1 MDDDALPEGTHSA
14 VVGRF
19 EGDTA
24 VLEVTVAE
32 ESRQSTGDDDLRQ
45 WTVARETL
53 PTAARHQDA
62 VVTLTVDGTGRVE
75 IAHDETTTTERTEEM
90 QDRFDRLSRRLDEDE
105 G

>member
-1 MDDDALPEGTHSA
+1 MGDDTLPEGTHSA
-14 VVGRF
+14 VVDRF

-24 VLEVTVAE
+24 VLEVTVGE
-32 ESRQSTGDDDLRQ
+32 ERRQSTGGDDLRQ

-62 VVTLTVDGTGRVE
+62 VVTLAVDGTGQVE
-75 IAHDETTTTERTEEM
+75 IAYDETTTTERTEAM
-90 QDRFDRLSRRLDEDE
+90 QDRFDRLSRRLDEDD